1 MNQEKI
7 IEKLMKKAKAI
18 GKVEISSE
26 HIIELDIE
34 AFYDT
39 YRLQK
44 DDLYYKDN
52 KIYKKSLQGWYMVKI
67 GVDLK
72 ELEQNLKEIEQRV
85 RDLGKWTHD
94 IKSYIDVEF
103 ERINNEIQKLKEK
116 K

>member
-7 IEKLMKKAKAI
+7 IEKLMKKAKPI
-18 GKVEISSE
+18 EKVEINPE
-26 HIIELDIE
+26 HLVELDIE

-44 DDLYYKDN
+44 GDLYYKDN
-52 KIYKKSLQGWYMVKI
+52 KIYKKASQGWYMVKI

-72 ELEQNLKEIEQRV
+72 ELEKDLEEIEQRV

-94 IKSYIDVEF
+94 IKSYIDTEF
-103 ERINNEIQKLKEK
+103 DKINNEIEKLKRK